1 METRSPWNRRS
12 PNSGEFGYKISLTA
26 LPVGADA
33 LVTPFPV
40 VTASQTTLRRVVP
53 QFFEMRSSLMA
64 SVGLLIF
71 AAAVFALAGFSV
83 YRAWAR
89 HHAET
94 EAPAASVSDGT
105 NQPRFAGQRPP
116 SQLTI
121 EATGREF
128 AWNYRLAGQDGELD
142 TADDVRVQ
150 DELHLPLDCDVE
162 LLVKSDDF
170 VYTLSIPELEL
181 RKIAIP
187 ELVYVLQFRTTRP
200 GTFDVVADPLCGVRW
215 FHDEDMGRV
224 VIESPREF
232 QTWYG
237 SVQ

>member
-1 METRSPWNRRS
+1 
-12 PNSGEFGYKISLTA
+12 
-26 LPVGADA
+26 
-33 LVTPFPV
+33 
-40 VTASQTTLRRVVP
+40 
-53 QFFEMRSSLMA
+53 MA

-71 AAAVFALAGFSV
+71 AAAVFALAGFSM
-83 YRAWAR
+83 YRARAR
-89 HHAET
+89 HHAEA

-105 NQPRFAGQRPP
+105 HPRFAGQRPP

-128 AWNYRLAGQDGELD
+128 AWNYRLAGQDGELN

-224 VIESPREF
+224 VIESPPEF

-237 SVQ
+237 LVQ

>member
-1 METRSPWNRRS
+1 MLAKRPDLS
-12 PNSGEFGYKISLTA
+12 FCFLILA
-26 LPVGADA
+26 A
-33 LVTPFPV
+33 V
-40 VTASQTTLRRVVP
+40 VT
-53 QFFEMRSSLMA
+53 
-64 SVGLLIF
+64 G
-71 AAAVFALAGFSV
+71 LAGFSV
-83 YRAWAR
+83 LRVWVLLPYQTKAAQ
-89 HHAET
+89 ASGIGQT
-94 EAPAASVSDGT
+94 E
-105 NQPRFAGQRPP
+105 QPRLIGQRPP
-116 SQLTI
+116 SEITI
-121 EATGREF
+121 EVTGREF

-150 DELHLPLDCDVE
+150 DELHLPLDCDIE

-224 VIESPREF
+224 VIESPPEF